1 MATVCLDL
9 LIHEKSKLV
18 FTRRELKKKAK
29 ILNLESQMEKVKR
42 EQDGKRVRLECHL
55 YQQEALGA
63 GLRWQGHDTL
73 CCYPSGLLNLPGAQG
88 RASVPALQAHFPCPL
103 NFSVS
108 GGGSGLCK
116 ISKQGLEMAAAV
128 HLPGHCQFLEIT
140 LALCLNGFSTEKR
153 GWERRCGQIALEFL
167 CFYPVIHIFPGC

>member
-1 MATVCLDL
+1 
-9 LIHEKSKLV
+9 
-18 FTRRELKKKAK
+18 
-29 ILNLESQMEKVKR
+29 MEKAKR
-42 EQDGKRVRLECHL
+42 EQDGTRVRLECHL
-55 YQQEALGA
+55 YQQGALWA
-63 GLRWQGHDTL
+63 RLRGTL
-73 CCYPSGLLNLPGAQG
+73 CCYLSGLLNLSGAQG

-153 GWERRCGQIALEFL
+153 GWERRCGQTALEFL
-167 CFYPVIHIFPGC
+167 CFYTHLPRLLIKGNFIIDLILRFLS